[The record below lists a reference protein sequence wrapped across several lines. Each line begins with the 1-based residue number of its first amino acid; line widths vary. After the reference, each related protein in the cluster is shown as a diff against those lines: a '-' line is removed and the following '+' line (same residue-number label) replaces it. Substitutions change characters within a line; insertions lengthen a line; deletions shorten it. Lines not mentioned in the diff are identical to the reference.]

1 MGIEVKYVRIDLENI
16 ARLTSHP
23 FGLDIKDFDEY
34 IAFSDD
40 LVCSDYYLNIG
51 KDWQAIHFLLTGEAA
66 RDRTNTS
73 PPLSNVVL
81 GGTETE
87 YQTDYGKVRYLKP
100 NEVKEVVEALEQIT
114 LNDLRSHFSPEAFN
128 AARIYPNPQP
138 GGWTIE
144 ELESLLTT
152 YVLLVEF
159 FKEAAKQNNF
169 IFISP
174 G

>member
-1 MGIEVKYVRIDLENI
+1 MGIEVKYIRKKLENI
-16 ARLTSHP
+16 NQLQSHP

-34 IAFSDD
+34 MAFYEDI
-40 LVCSDYYLNIG
+40 VCRDYYLKIG

-66 RDRTNTS
+66 MDKTNAP
-73 PPLSNVVL
+73 PPLCNVVL

-87 YQTDYGKVRYLKP
+87 YQTDFGKFRYLKP
-100 NEVKEVVEALEQIT
+100 SEVKEVVEALKLIS
-114 LNDLRSHFSPEAFN
+114 LDNLRSRFSPEAFN

-138 GGWTIE
+138 GGWETE
-144 ELESLLTT
+144 ELEQLLPE
-152 YVLLVEF
+152 YVKLFEF
-159 FKEAAKQNNF
+159 FKEAAKQNHF